1 MQKKNKVM
9 LAAAIGMV
17 AIVVASTAVRCSLAA
32 TAKEE
37 QPQKGEAT
45 AVEQE
50 APVPG
55 AASLP
60 TEEEVDSLAEQIIAE
75 LRACAWQAPGDPSKT
90 LAFRG
95 GSFVETDGTGAHVAA
110 FEVKDAGESGGQRHL
125 DIELMREG
133 DPCPTPTTIILEEDK
148 GEATVT
154 CDGFAVERRYVAGEA
169 SSEPVA
175 VEGLSEPY
183 TSLIDGKA
191 GELAS
196 TVTEWC
202 RGHAPTATKA
212 SFDGEVYLDV
222 KGGRVSATFHL
233 DDAAGSIVTCIYESG
248 AFSVLG

>member
-32 TAKEE
+32 TAEEE

-55 AASLP
+55 AASLR
-60 TEEEVDSLAEQIIAE
+60 TEKEVDSLAEQMIAE
-75 LRACAWQAPGDPSKT
+75 LRGSAWQASGDPSRT
-90 LAFRG
+90 LAFRE
-95 GSFVETDGTGAHVAA
+95 GSFVETDEAGAHLAA
-110 FEVKDAGESGGQRHL
+110 FEVKDAGESGCQRHL

-133 DPCPTPTTIILEEDK
+133 DPYPTATTIILEEDG
-148 GEATVT
+148 GEATVA
-154 CDGFAVERRYVAGEA
+154 CDGFAVEKRYVAGAASEA
-169 SSEPVA
+169 PVA
-175 VEGLSEPY
+175 VEGLAEPY
-183 TSLIDGKA
+183 TSLIDGRA
-191 GELAS
+191 GDLAS
-196 TVTEWC
+196 AVTEWC
-202 RGHAPTATKA
+202 AGHAPTATKA

-233 DDAAGSIVTCIYESG
+233 DDAAGSIVTCAYESG